1 MSNVLNESA
10 ENYLETILILSQK
23 LPVVRSVDIANEL
36 GFKKSSVSVAMK
48 NLREKEHI
56 KVDEQGFIHLTP
68 SGLEIANMIYERH
81 TLLSS
86 WLIHL
91 GVPADVAAADACK
104 MEHVISQETFDAIK
118 RHVHGSDQETC
129 IREQGSVNHPFRF
142 IFFLYYEILFFH
154 CILKES

>member
-86 WLIHL
+86 WLTHL
-91 GVPADVAAADACK
+91 GVPEDVAAADACK
-104 MEHVISQETFDAIK
+104 MEHVISQESFEAIK
-118 RHVHGSDQETC
+118 KHV
-129 IREQGSVNHPFRF
+129 
-142 IFFLYYEILFFH
+142 YEN
-154 CILKES
+154 KEV